1 MISGDG
7 RTFKKGGLFA
17 DTWVIGAMS
26 MNSLVGP
33 CIFHSL
39 SAPWIMRIV
48 FSALSPTWDANRGLT
63 SVHPVMSLDILH
75 KEESLS
81 FSHIS

>member
-7 RTFKKGGLFA
+7 STFKNGGLLA
-17 DTWVIGAMS
+17 DPWVIGAMS
-26 MNSLVGP
+26 MNRLVGP

-48 FSALSPTWDANRGLT
+48 FSTLFLTWDANRGLT
-63 SVHPVMSLDILH
+63 SVHPVMS
-75 KEESLS
+75 
-81 FSHIS
+81 